1 MTETFNYTVG
11 RISFTAFHPSVL
23 YVIKKKEEK
32 KKLGY
37 RMFNRLSGGGA
48 TELLIYNKARLKG
61 MSFATPISGAD
72 EAEVSFYLRFLI
84 VY

>member
-1 MTETFNYTVG
+1 
-11 RISFTAFHPSVL
+11 
-23 YVIKKKEEK
+23 
-32 KKLGY
+32 
-37 RMFNRLSGGGA
+37 MFNRLSGGGA
-48 TELLIYNKARLKG
+48 TELLIYYKTRLKG